1 MIEPALPLVSV
12 IVPCKAPG
20 AVLTECLQAISTLT
34 YPNVEAI
41 VLPDDPVPDGLP
53 GAVTIPTG
61 PVGPAHKRDRGADAA
76 RGEILAFIDDDA
88 YPRADWLDRA
98 VAIFAESEIVAVCG
112 PGVTPP
118 TDGILAQASGWVY
131 ASLLGGGNYR
141 YRVLPEPARWVD
153 DFPSMYFLVRSAAF
167 EAAGGFDTHFYPGE
181 DTKLC
186 LALLERGGKIRYDP
200 DVLVYHH
207 RRDLFRPHLRQIVQY
222 GIHRGH
228 FARKYPRTSLRL
240 SYLIPTIWVIGLV
253 AGPLTI
259 RNIGPLWTMYK
270 LAVALYGLALAATGG
285 EIAARTG
292 QPLVALMAIL
302 GVVATHAVYGIG
314 FVRGFFSRALR
325 R

>member
-1 MIEPALPLVSV
+1 MTEPALPLVSV

-20 AVLTECLQAISTLT
+20 AVLTECLQAISNLT

-53 GAVTIPTG
+53 GAVVIPTG
-61 PVGPAHKRDRGADAA
+61 PVGPANKRDRGADAA

-98 VAIFAESEIVAVCG
+98 VEIFAGPEVVAVCG

-141 YRVLPEPARWVD
+141 YRVLPEAARWVD
-153 DFPSMYFLVRSAAF
+153 DFPSMNFLVRRAAF
-167 EAAGGFDTHFYPGE
+167 ESAGSFDTHFYPGE

-200 DVLVYHH
+200 DILVYHH
-207 RRDLFRPHLRQIVQY
+207 RRNLFRPHLRQIVQY

-240 SYLIPTIWVIGLV
+240 SYLIPTLWVIGLV
-253 AGPLTI
+253 AGPLAI
-259 RNIGPLWTMYK
+259 RNVGPLWTAYK
-270 LAVALYGLALAATGG
+270 VAVVVYGLALAATGG
-285 EIAARTG
+285 ESVARTR
-292 QPLVALMAIL
+292 QPMVAIMAIL
-302 GVVATHAVYGIG
+302 GVVATHAVYGVG
-314 FVRGFFSRALR
+314 FVRGFFSRTLR

>member
-1 MIEPALPLVSV
+1 MAETPPRPLVSV

-20 AVLTECLQAISTLT
+20 PFLAECLVAIANLNYES
-34 YPNVEAI
+34 VETI
-41 VLPDDPVPDGLP
+41 VLPDDPVPDGLT
-53 GAVTIPTG
+53 GATVIPTG
-61 PVGPAHKRDRGADAA
+61 PVGPAHKRDLGADAA
-76 RGEILAFIDDDA
+76 SGEILAFIDDDA

-98 VAIFAESEIVAVCG
+98 VEVLADPEIVAVGG

-118 TDGILAQASGWVY
+118 SDGILAQASGWVY

-141 YRVLPEPARWVD
+141 FRVLPEPARWID
-153 DFPSMYFLVRSAAF
+153 DFPSMNFLVRRPVF

-186 LALLERGGKIRYDP
+186 LALLERGKIRYDP
-200 DVLVYHH
+200 DILVYHH

-228 FARKYPRTSLRL
+228 FARKFPRTSLRP
-240 SYLIPTIWVIGLV
+240 SYLLPTVWILGLI

-259 RNIGPLWTMYK
+259 RHIGPLWTLYK
-270 LAVALYGLALAATGG
+270 LAVAMYGFALAATAG
-285 EIAARTG
+285 EIVARTR
-292 QPLVALMAIL
+292 QPLVAIMAVL
-302 GVVATHAVYGIG
+302 GIVATHAVYGVG
-314 FVRGFFSRALR
+314 FVRGLASRSLR